1 MAVHLLDTNALLW
14 YFARDRRL
22 SKDIAAALE
31 RGIDGFVVSVASIW
45 EAEIK
50 QALGKLNPPA
60 DLGETVRQVGFDVL
74 DITAEDAITAARL
87 PLIHRDPFDRMLIA
101 QAHRR
106 GLTLITADH
115 VLLGYHVPVLW
126 AGPAA

>member
-1 MAVHLLDTNALLW
+1 MASHLLDTNALLW

-22 SKDIAAALE
+22 SKDVAALLE
-31 RGIDGFVVSVASIW
+31 QGLDGFCVSVASIW

-60 DLGETVRQVGFDVL
+60 ELGKTVRQVGLAVL
-74 DITAEDAITAARL
+74 DITAPDAVAAARL
-87 PLIHRDPFDRMLIA
+87 PSVHRDPFDRMLIA
-101 QAHRR
+101 QARER
-106 GLTLITADH
+106 GLTLVTADR

-126 AGPAA
+126 AGI